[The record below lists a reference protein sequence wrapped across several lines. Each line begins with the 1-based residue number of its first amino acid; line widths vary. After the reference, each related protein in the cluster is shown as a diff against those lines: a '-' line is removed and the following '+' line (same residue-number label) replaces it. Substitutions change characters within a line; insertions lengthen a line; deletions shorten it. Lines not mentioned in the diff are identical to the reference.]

1 MHHDILAVQSFFF
14 DNVQEKIFR
23 IGNIKGNWNAEM
35 GTDAEGINKINKFDV
50 VKYEINYTGQ
60 YFLAYADYIPIGTL
74 PTETSYY
81 LQITIQGEKGLDG
94 ADGKDGE
101 SGTGLTPRGNYL
113 ISTDYFKNDLVSYNG
128 KLYYALQGNTS
139 QLPDNENSE
148 YWEEIHISIQ
158 TFVSNI
164 QNDHLESFGLWV
176 HIQDDGHVILKTPNG
191 ELYNALY
198 PETKTDYVFDQSG
211 KSLQETLYQMYFNRD
226 DVITTI
232 TEADNIYT
240 SIAKLKEN
248 EIIVAKNIITDS
260 FDDSN
265 TIIDEL
271 FIYDETGVNLLYHLK
286 NTTIMDESGMGF
298 TNTPEIIKE

>member
-1 MHHDILAVQSFFF
+1 MAQHPELQECIINADKLLSMHHDILAVQSFFF

-128 KLYYALQGNTS
+128 KLYYALQDNTS

-198 PETKTDYVFDQSG
+198 PETKTDYVFD
-211 KSLQETLYQMYFNRD
+211 
-226 DVITTI
+226 
-232 TEADNIYT
+232 
-240 SIAKLKEN
+240 
-248 EIIVAKNIITDS
+248 
-260 FDDSN
+260 
-265 TIIDEL
+265 
-271 FIYDETGVNLLYHLK
+271 
-286 NTTIMDESGMGF
+286 
-298 TNTPEIIKE
+298 